1 MAFQRNSD
9 MGMVWT
15 SLPVAS
21 SRVASS
27 LNSRRRSHSAWGS
40 VRKME
45 KGRAGYTRTRGG
57 TVFRSFSRSSM
68 RSFSEDI
75 RILHKGGD
83 GESEPSHTARRMVL
97 QKVVLVG
104 LEQGTLDA

>member
-9 MGMVWT
+9 MGTAWT

-27 LNSRRRSHSAWGS
+27 LTSRRRSHSSSGS
-40 VRKME
+40 YRRMANGKSW
-45 KGRAGYTRTRGG
+45 YTLIRGG
-57 TVFRSFSRSSM
+57 TDLRSFSRSSM
-68 RSFSEDI
+68 RSFNEDI
-75 RILHKGGD
+75 RILLKCGH
-83 GESEPSHTARRMVL
+83 GEREPSHAACRMEL

-104 LEQGTLDA
+104 LE